1 MKGTNANK
9 ELIAKAVKAQEDRVA
24 ARESIRIKVKAN
36 RDKAK
41 AVKHD

>member
-1 MKGTNANK
+1 MKGTKN

-24 ARESIRIKVKAN
+24 AREAIRLKVKAE
-36 RDKAK
+36 REEAK